1 MIIFIIYIKGIT
13 TFNLE
18 CNSPVSTDIDRP
30 SSFTISLELVEAQ
43 AWQIHIIKSF
53 SRFEERE
60 DPRDPGYMLGIHTAR
75 NPGFK

>member
-13 TFNLE
+13 TLNLE

-30 SSFTISLELVEAQ
+30 GSFTISLELVETQ
-43 AWQIHIIKSF
+43 AWQIHIFKSF
-53 SRFEERE
+53 SRFEKCE
-60 DPRDPGYMLGIHTAR
+60 DLRNPSYMLGIHTAR